1 MKKVIAF
8 LAAGALLFLSA
19 CSDGSHISPRQA
31 QLEALSAAGFTD
43 KEVQELSV
51 YLDAQDAE
59 TYIVEFSHE
68 GKNYSYKINAQ
79 NGSIMYGEDGSEGTS
94 AATVQYY
101 DIYIGETEAK
111 NIALK
116 DIGVTEA
123 DVEELTVELLGND
136 NTTLYRV
143 SYKYGDTNY
152 SYDIDALTGEI
163 IRISQDKDVQSSQSG
178 EITSAETTASSSAQD
193 NYIGEDAAK
202 DIALSHA
209 GLNEADVTGLRARF
223 DIDDGKEQYDVE
235 FWVGNTEYDYEINA
249 VTGQI
254 ISYDIDTEN
263 APPQTAA
270 PAATTSAEVTAA
282 PSEVTASTTAA
293 AQQGYIGEE
302 AAKAAALKHAGLSE
316 NNVYGI
322 RVKFDIDDGR
332 AKYEVEFRSESTEYD
347 YEIDAVTGNVL
358 SFEKDVN
365 DDPPQSSAGS
375 YIGEEAA
382 KAAALK
388 HAGLTENNVYGLSVK
403 FDIDDGRAKYEVEF
417 RSGNTEYEYE
427 IDAENGS
434 IIKSENERH

>member
-8 LAAGALLFLSA
+8 LAAGTLLFLSA

-68 GKNYSYKINAQ
+68 GEKYSYKINAQ

-94 AATVQYY
+94 AVSVQYY

-116 DIGVTEA
+116 DIGGSEA

-209 GLNEADVTGLRARF
+209 GVNEADVTGLRARF

-365 DDPPQSSAGS
+365 DDIPQSSAGS

-388 HAGLTENNVYGLSVK
+388 HAGLSENNVYGLRVK

>member
-8 LAAGALLFLSA
+8 LAAGTLLFLSA

-68 GKNYSYKINAQ
+68 GEKYSYKINAQ

-94 AATVQYY
+94 AVSVQYY

-123 DVEELTVELLGND
+123 DVEGLTVELLGND
-136 NTTLYRV
+136 NTTLYKV

-178 EITSAETTASSSAQD
+178 EITSAETSASSSVQD

-209 GLNEADVTGLRARF
+209 GVNEADVTGLRARF

-263 APPQTAA
+263 APPQTVA

-282 PSEVTASTTAA
+282 PPEVTASTTAA

-302 AAKAAALKHAGLSE
+302 AAKAAALKHAGLTE

-322 RVKFDIDDGR
+322 KVKFDIDDGR

-365 DDPPQSSAGS
+365 DDIPQSSAGS

-388 HAGLTENNVYGLSVK
+388 HAGLSENNVYGLRVK
-403 FDIDDGRAKYEVEF
+403 FDIDDGRAKYEVDF